1 MKGRIHKLK
10 RDHIKEVNKLLDEN
24 FTKEPKK
31 EEEVKLNPS
40 DNVQNSNDKFVEKM
54 NRLL

>member
-24 FTKEPKK
+24 FTKK
-31 EEEVKLNPS
+31 EEEKKEIPLQPS
-40 DNVQNSNDKFVEKM
+40 ENVQNANSSFIDKM
-54 NRLL
+54 NKLL